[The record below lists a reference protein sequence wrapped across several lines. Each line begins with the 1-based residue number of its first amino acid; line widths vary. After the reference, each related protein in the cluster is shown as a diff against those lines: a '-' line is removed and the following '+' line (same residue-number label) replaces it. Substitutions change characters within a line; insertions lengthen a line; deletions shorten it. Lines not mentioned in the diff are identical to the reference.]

1 MHAHPSEAMPPVPL
15 KQRDN
20 TKLIWKIT
28 RRMIITINAVSYTA
42 IRA

>member
-1 MHAHPSEAMPPVPL
+1 MRTHSEAMPLVPL

-20 TKLIWKIT
+20 TKLIWKT
-28 RRMIITINAVSYTA
+28 TGRMIITINAVSYTI